1 MVIRILGLIVGLLF
15 LIIMP
20 IMVYSGQQSVIE
32 GLSSMVIGMLF
43 IIYGVKGN
51 KGLLKILPK
60 NANIKLW

>member
-1 MVIRILGLIVGLLF
+1 LVIRILGLIVGLLF